1 MTPELKKELI
11 EFLELLQTKFLK
23 PKAEELIKKIQDEKT
38 EKIKLS

>member
-23 PKAEELIKKIQDEKT
+23 PKAQELI
-38 EKIKLS
+38 EKINQLNK